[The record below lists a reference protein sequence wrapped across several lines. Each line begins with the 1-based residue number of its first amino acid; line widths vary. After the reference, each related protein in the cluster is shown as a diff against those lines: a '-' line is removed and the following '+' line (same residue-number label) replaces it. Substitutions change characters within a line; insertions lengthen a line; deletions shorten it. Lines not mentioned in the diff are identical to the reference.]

1 MMYAVWNVT
10 HKLEV
15 PEDPSEASLEEAEDA
30 QEAALW
36 LAEDFHHDETGSR
49 ENGTF
54 SYRIA
59 VAEYDQVE
67 DSYGPWHIYEV
78 TITVSRCAKINSL
91 GTEIPLERSRES

>member
-10 HKLEV
+10 DKLEV
-15 PEDPSEASLEEAEDA
+15 PEDPAEAALVEAEDA

-49 ENGTF
+49 ENGVFT
-54 SYRIA
+54 YRIA
-59 VAEYDQVE
+59 VAEYSPAE

-78 TITVSRCAKINSL
+78 VITVSRSAKVNPL
-91 GTEIPLERSRES
+91 GTEVLLSHVEDL